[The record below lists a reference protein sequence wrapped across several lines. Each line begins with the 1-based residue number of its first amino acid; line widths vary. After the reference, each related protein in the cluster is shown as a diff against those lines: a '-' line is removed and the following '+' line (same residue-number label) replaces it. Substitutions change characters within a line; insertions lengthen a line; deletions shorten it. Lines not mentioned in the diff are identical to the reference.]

1 MGRYLR
7 PRNLDEAL
15 AALQAKPSVVLAGG
29 TDFYPA
35 RVGRPLSDDVLDI
48 TALAALK
55 RIERDGRGWRIG
67 ALVSWTDLI
76 RAPLPSTFDG
86 LKQAAREVGGVQI
99 QNAGTLCGNIC
110 NASPA
115 ADSVPVLLALDATV
129 ELASARARRELPLAE
144 FILGNRKTAL
154 RPDELV
160 IAILVPSCV
169 DGTRSRFLKLGTRKY
184 LVISIVMVAAVIE
197 PSSTGK
203 IAAARLA
210 VGACSATAQ
219 RLPVLEAALV
229 GRPIDGE
236 LGRVVEPSH
245 IAPLQ
250 PIDDIRATADY
261 RRDAS
266 LTLLRRI
273 LSELGGGA

>member
-7 PRNLDEAL
+7 PRDLDEAL
-15 AALQAKPSVVLAGG
+15 AALHVKPSVVLAGG

-35 RVGRPLSDDVLDI
+35 RVGRPLADDVLDI

-55 RIERDGRGWRIG
+55 TIESDARGWRIG
-67 ALVSWTDLI
+67 ALVTWTDLI
-76 RAPLPSTFDG
+76 RAPLPSAFDG

-115 ADSVPVLLALDATV
+115 ADGVPVLLALDATV
-129 ELASARARRELPLAE
+129 ELASARARREIPLAK

-160 IAILVPSCV
+160 TAILVPSCA

-184 LVISIVMVAAVIE
+184 LVISIVMVAAVLE
-197 PSSTGK
+197 PSSIGEIT
-203 IAAARLA
+203 AARLA

-219 RLPVLEAALV
+219 RLPALEAALA

-236 LGRVVEPSH
+236 LGRIVEPSH
-245 IAPLQ
+245 LAPLQ